1 MQEKPGLQ
9 IIFTYRRSRYS
20 LHVSDVPIKT
30 KEQIKQLSND

>member
-9 IIFTYRRSRYS
+9 IIFTYSRYS